1 MAIPSRV
8 PLILVAL
15 TVAAGIGACHGVVGS
30 ATETPTAVAC
40 APSGWSAPG
49 GKILAGELLLDQ
61 IATQSVVLLGEQH
74 DQAAH
79 HRWQLDT
86 LRELHQRRPQM
97 IIGLEMFPRRVQA
110 ALDAWVRG
118 ELSEDEFLRQ
128 SDWKA
133 VWGFDPALYMDIFR
147 FARDS
152 RVELRAL
159 NVEAALTRKVGRNGF
174 AAIPSGE
181 REGISTPATP
191 DPAYVSS
198 LEYVFSLHATPHMK
212 GSDAEKAARLR
223 GFIDAQLVW
232 DRAMAQ
238 GIHAALNEHPEALLV
253 GLMGSGHLRHGHG
266 VPHQLRDLGVFAQS
280 TLLPWDNGHDCA
292 ALVAGVADA
301 VYLLDP
307 DPRTARQ
314 APL

>member
-1 MAIPSRV
+1 MPSRV
-8 PLILVAL
+8 PVLVVAL
-15 TVAAGIGACHGVVGS
+15 TVVTGIAACHSVVGS
-30 ATETPTAVAC
+30 TTETLEIGVC
-40 APSGWSAPG
+40 APAGWTAPG
-49 GKILAGELLLDQ
+49 GMVLAGEELLDQ
-61 IATQSVVLLGEQH
+61 MAAQSVVLLGEQH

-118 ELSEDEFLRQ
+118 ELSEDEFLQQ
-128 SDWKA
+128 SDWKT

-152 RVELRAL
+152 RVKLRAL

-198 LEYVFSLHATPHMK
+198 LEHVFSLHAAPHMK
-212 GSDAEKAARLR
+212 GSDAEKSARLR

-238 GIHAALNEHPEALLV
+238 GIYAALNEHPEALLV

-266 VPHQLRDLGVFAQS
+266 VPHQLRDLGVSAQS

-307 DPRTARQ
+307 GRRPTRS